1 MSMSRPAH
9 DPRSTE
15 QSAHELAMGEVSD
28 VLLNVE
34 HAIARTKKSLKRLG
48 DSPEEHNARL
58 ALTAALKD
66 LEKTRTRLQKDTYF
80 GGNEL
85 RLV

>member
-1 MSMSRPAH
+1 MSTPAGE
-9 DPRSTE
+9 PRSSS
-15 QSAHELAMGEVSD
+15 QVAHERAMSEVSD

-34 HAIARTKKSLKRLG
+34 HAITRARKARKRLG
-48 DSPEEHNARL
+48 DAPEEHNARL
-58 ALTAALKD
+58 ALTDALEA
-66 LEKTRTRLQKDTYF
+66 LETTRSRLQKDTYF

>member
-1 MSMSRPAH
+1 MSTPAGE
-9 DPRSTE
+9 PRTSG
-15 QSAHELAMGEVSD
+15 QVAHERAMSEVSD

-34 HAIARTKKSLKRLG
+34 HAIARARKARKRLG
-48 DSPEEHNARL
+48 DAPEEHNARL
-58 ALTAALKD
+58 ALTDALES
-66 LEKTRTRLQKDTYF
+66 LETTRSRLQKDTYF